1 MVTWLLGLL
10 SKCIFDN
17 KNNIKTNF
25 DTIASSMAK
34 FVTENVDN
42 SFLEMRLIEPGDYY
56 KDYFLL
62 LADLSDIDPTKITLQ
77 QFSRYI
83 DNMHINYKQVWVIED
98 TRYKKIVCSMTILFE
113 DKLIHTMS
121 KVCHIEDLVVHHCV
135 RLHGLGRAMIDHALQ
150 IAKEYDCY
158 KLTLYCKEEHIP
170 FYEKC
175 SLKQRGAE
183 MAVYLEDLP
192 PPESADEIIIT
203 PKEDDSSSS
212 SSSSSSSNKTA

>member
-1 MVTWLLGLL
+1 L
-10 SKCIFDN
+10 II

-25 DTIASSMAK
+25 DTTTSSMAK
-34 FVTENVDN
+34 FVTEKVDN

-121 KVCHIEDLVVHHCV
+121 KVCHIEDLVIHHCV

-158 KLTLYCKEEHIP
+158 KLTLYCKDELIP

-175 SLKQRGAE
+175 NLQKKGVE
-183 MAVYLEDLP
+183 MAMYLVDLP
-192 PPESADEIIIT
+192 PAEPTDDIT
-203 PKEDDSSSS
+203 ITVDDDSD
-212 SSSSSSSNKTA
+212 KTA

>member
-1 MVTWLLGLL
+1 
-10 SKCIFDN
+10 
-17 KNNIKTNF
+17 
-25 DTIASSMAK
+25 
-34 FVTENVDN
+34 
-42 SFLEMRLIEPGDYY
+42 MRLIEPGDYY

-62 LADLSDIDPTKITLQ
+62 LADLSDIDPTKINLQ

-121 KVCHIEDLVVHHCV
+121 KVCHIEDLVIHHCV
-135 RLHGLGRAMIDHALQ
+135 RRHGLGRAMIDHALQ

-158 KLTLYCKEEHIP
+158 KLTLYCKDELIP

-175 SLKQRGAE
+175 NLQKKGVE
-183 MAVYLEDLP
+183 MAVYLADLP
-192 PPESADEIIIT
+192 PTEPTDDITITVDET
-203 PKEDDSSSS
+203 SD
-212 SSSSSSSNKTA
+212 KTA